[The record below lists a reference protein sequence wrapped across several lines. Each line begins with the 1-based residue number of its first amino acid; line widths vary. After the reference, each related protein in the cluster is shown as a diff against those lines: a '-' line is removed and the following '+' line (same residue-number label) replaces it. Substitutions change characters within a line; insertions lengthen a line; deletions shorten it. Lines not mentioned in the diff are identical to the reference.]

1 MSIPVATVKV
11 VWLFDNEEDAEC
23 GTNGVAECYYND
35 TLVARVP
42 FDHFENSLLDGV
54 DVFRCGLDI
63 MHQPVVYLEEIV
75 VDKERFNE

>member
-35 TLVARVP
+35 TLVARMP
-42 FDHFENSLLDGV
+42 FDHFENSFLDGV
-54 DVFRCGLDI
+54 AGFREALDI
-63 MHQPVVYLEEIV
+63 THQPVVYLEEIV
-75 VDKERFNE
+75 IDQERFNE